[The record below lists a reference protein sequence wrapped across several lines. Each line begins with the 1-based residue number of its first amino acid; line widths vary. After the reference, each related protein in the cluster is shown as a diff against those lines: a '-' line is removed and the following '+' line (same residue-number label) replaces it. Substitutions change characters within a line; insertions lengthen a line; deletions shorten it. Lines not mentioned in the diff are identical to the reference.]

1 MVGFANKT
9 VVCSKGK
16 NVKFRGV
23 AMGVNSTCLET
34 VRRPSRAGSDD
45 RANCVCDTQ

>member
-23 AMGVNSTCLET
+23 AMGVNSTFGNSEKTLKGWE
-34 VRRPSRAGSDD
+34 R
-45 RANCVCDTQ
+45 